1 MSNGDRIKY
10 PKYHGYKICNILEKK
25 IKEKLKNIIDVIQN
39 INKNKK

>member
-25 IKEKLKNIIDVIQN
+25 RIKEKLKNIIKIYMD
-39 INKNKK
+39 KSDS

>member
-25 IKEKLKNIIDVIQN
+25 IKEKLKNIIKSYMD
-39 INKNKK
+39 KSDS

>member
-25 IKEKLKNIIDVIQN
+25 NKRKIKKY
-39 INKNKK
+39 NKDLYG